1 MARSDVRHN
10 LTFEGTGTE
19 RGSVN
24 HRESESVTAGLEGR
38 LQSRS
43 PPLPRGL
50 PPHSWPLRPRSV
62 PPPAKPFS
70 PGASA
75 LWQSIFWSFTVTLL
89 KPSFN
94 SLPYGYYTKKK
105 KKNTT
110 TTTYTFLRMSRLLAP
125 LLTRSTGPCGRSVFT
140 DGRTRPNAWTLLGN
154 NDVWIVLSLMNP
166 SICLPHNCNS
176 WQDANLHLT
185 KTQLHMLKFSLLHRE
200 SIK

>member
-105 KKNTT
+105 KKTPPPPHIHSWGCLV
-110 TTTYTFLRMSRLLAP
+110 YWRPSWHAVQVHAVGP
-125 LLTRSTGPCGRSVFT
+125 YLLTEEHDR
-140 DGRTRPNAWTLLGN
+140 
-154 NDVWIVLSLMNP
+154 M
-166 SICLPHNCNS
+166 
-176 WQDANLHLT
+176 
-185 KTQLHMLKFSLLHRE
+185 RE
-200 SIK
+200 LCSAIMTFG